1 MSFVATLIS
10 APGGPALGEAMFARV
25 LSRLPAAEP
34 PAWLA
39 EGIAA
44 DILLPGLVQL
54 DCRRTADTIRDAL
67 GGAPVDVVVQPLAH
81 RRKRLFLADMDST
94 MIEQECI
101 DELAD
106 YVGLK
111 PHVAAITERA
121 MRGEIAFAPALRER
135 VARLKGLPATVVDD
149 VIAKHITLT
158 PGATALV
165 KTMRAHGTH
174 TCLVTGGFTLFS
186 QRVAAMIGF
195 DESHANTLA
204 IGQDGKLTG
213 DVVEPIFGSDGKLA
227 TLRALTA
234 RLGLDPEQTLAT
246 GDGANDIAMIEAAGL
261 GVAFHAKPKVAET
274 AAARI
279 DHGDLTALLYLQ
291 GYRRVDFAMD

>member
-10 APGGPALGEAMFARV
+10 APSAPALGEAMLARV
-25 LSRLPAAEP
+25 LSRLSAAQS
-34 PAWLA
+34 PAWLT
-39 EGIAA
+39 EGMAA
-44 DILLPGLVQL
+44 DILLPGAAQL
-54 DCRRTADTIRDAL
+54 DCRRTAGTIREAL
-67 GGAPVDVVVQPLAH
+67 AGAPIDVVVQPTAH

-111 PHVAAITERA
+111 PHVATITERA
-121 MRGEIAFAPALRER
+121 MRGEIAFEPALRER
-135 VARLKGLPATVVDD
+135 VALLKGLPASVIDD
-149 VIAKHITLT
+149 VIAKHISLT
-158 PGATALV
+158 PGGTTLV

-195 DESHANTLA
+195 DESRANTLA
-204 IGQDGKLTG
+204 IGPDGKLTG
-213 DVVEPIFGSDGKLA
+213 EVVEPIFGRDGKLA
-227 TLRALTA
+227 TLEALTA
-234 RLGLDPEQTLAT
+234 RLGLDPEETMAI

-261 GVAFHAKPKVAET
+261 GVAYRAKPRVAEA

-291 GYRRVDFAMD
+291 GYRRSDFVTD